1 MSFVKGR
8 LLLFTFAI
16 LALFSISWLLSKN
29 LVSNI
34 PVMHA
39 VGLRLFATAATLW
52 LIAIFREKAV
62 FRSLPLLSMIPSFL
76 ILSVLGFSLYF
87 VCSFGAL
94 KSLKASDLTMVLA
107 TIPGITYILGALT
120 NVLKFSWLKFSGVI
134 IVSVAAVVFN
144 INSGEGGYNLIGIA
158 LALTA
163 ALSYSAYGLLSKRYL
178 KNLPLLTSLAW
189 ITTISAAS
197 FMPLFIFDPAPL
209 LYLKLEDIFKILI
222 LGTVCS
228 APVYVLY
235 QKVLAEGGVLY
246 ANTIGVLSPF
256 AVIACEWIIGSSPSL
271 NMIKI
276 IAMIVVVIGMT
287 LLFIDASK
295 VSTWQQKR
303 RAQNSKFNEEKK

>member
-1 MSFVKGR
+1 
-8 LLLFTFAI
+8 
-16 LALFSISWLLSKN
+16 
-29 LVSNI
+29 
-34 PVMHA
+34 MHA

-94 KSLKASDLTMVLA
+94 
-107 TIPGITYILGALT
+107 T
-120 NVLKFSWLKFSGVI
+120 NVLKFSWLKLSGVI
-134 IVSVAAVVFN
+134 IVSVAAVAFN
-144 INSGEGGYNLIGIA
+144 INSGEGGYSLIGIA

-256 AVIACEWIIGSSPSL
+256 AVVACEWIIGSSPSL
-271 NMIKI
+271 NIIKI

-303 RAQNSKFNEEKK
+303 RVQNSKFNEETK